1 MNKWIEVTVHASRVY
16 MVEIEAN
23 DEEPEKT
30 AINLAIHEDFSG
42 DFDQATSKV
51 VGTHPDEIER
61 HKRHANTVI
70 PF

>member
-1 MNKWIEVTVHASRVY
+1 
-16 MVEIEAN
+16 MVEVEAN
-23 DEEPEKT
+23 DEEPEQT

-42 DFDQATSKV
+42 DFDEATSKV
-51 VGTHPDEIER
+51 VGTHPDEVER